1 MAEISKITD
10 ITGTTYD
17 IKDVTARSA
26 ADGKVSKAGDTMT
39 GSLTLA
45 ANAGLITNRDAG
57 WSMNQ
62 YGNLTHRRTN
72 SSDTWD
78 IVGSGGSLF
87 KVVYDTGALTAG
99 SVTSTGSATI
109 ANSIILKG
117 NSSPQFY
124 FRNNSNAEIGSIWA
138 NGSGKIFFRLRPSAG
153 SSYVTD
159 IVLPDAKTNG
169 NENVTLVSNRNF
181 SLSGTTLTITV

>member
-45 ANAGLITNRDAG
+45 ANAGLITNSDAG

-99 SVTSTGSATI
+99 SVTSTGGATI

-117 NSSPQFY
+117 NSNPQLY
-124 FRNNSNAEIGSIWA
+124 FRNNSNAEIGAICLC
-138 NGSGKIFFRLRPSAG
+138 SGRP
-153 SSYVTD
+153 
-159 IVLPDAKTNG
+159 
-169 NENVTLVSNRNF
+169 TLVADP
-181 SLSGTTLTITV
+181 L

>member
-26 ADGKVSKAGDTMT
+26 ANGKVSKSGDTMT

-45 ANAGLITNRDAG
+45 ANAGLITNSEAG

-87 KVVYDTGALTAG
+87 KVVYDTGAVTVG
-99 SVTSTGSATI
+99 SLTSTGSI
-109 ANSIILKG
+109 VLKG
-117 NSSPQFY
+117 NSNPQLY
-124 FRNNSNAEIGSIWA
+124 FRNNSNSEIGSIWA
-138 NGSGKIFFRLRPSAG
+138 NGAGKVYIRVRPSAG
-153 SSYVTD
+153 SSYMTD

>member
-17 IKDVTARSA
+17 IKDVTARSVA
-26 ADGKVSKAGDTMT
+26 EGKVSRSGDTMT

-45 ANAGLITNRDAG
+45 ENAGLITYNEAG
-57 WSMNQ
+57 WFLNQ

-87 KVVYDTGALTAG
+87 RVAYDTGALTVG
-99 SVTSTGSATI
+99 SVTSTGAATI

-117 NSSPQFY
+117 NSNPQLY

-138 NGSGKIFFRLRPSAG
+138 NGAGKLYFRVRPAAG

-169 NENVTLVSNRNF
+169 NENVTLISNRNF

>member
-17 IKDVTARSA
+17 IKDTSARSA
-26 ADGKVSKAGDTMT
+26 ASGKVSKSGDTMT

-45 ANAGLITNRDAG
+45 ANSGLITNNEAG
-57 WSMNQ
+57 WTMNQ

-87 KVVYDTGALTAG
+87 KVVYDTGATTVG
-99 SVTSTGSATI
+99 SLTSTGNATI
-109 ANSIILKG
+109 ANSIVLKG
-117 NSSPQFY
+117 ATNPQFY
-124 FRNNSNAEIGSIWA
+124 FRNASNAEIGSIWA
-138 NGSGKIFFRLRPSAG
+138 NGSGKIYIRVRPAAG
-153 SSYVTD
+153 SSYTTD

-181 SLSGTTLTITV
+181 SLNGTTLTITV

>member
-26 ADGKVSKAGDTMT
+26 ADGKVSRSGDTMT

-45 ANAGLITNRDAG
+45 ANAGLITNSDAG

-99 SVTSTGSATI
+99 SVTSTGGATI

-117 NSSPQFY
+117 NSNPQFY

-138 NGSGKIFFRLRPSAG
+138 NGSGKIFFRVRPSAG